1 MRLRRVG
8 IPLLRAGRTITH
20 ARYWAMLRKFRI
32 VVVSVAADRQSRQD
46 RRCGWVGQGSRG
58 ESYGSVGA
66 VFSVPGTHRTPSELP
81 IAIGMDKT
89 GIANTK
95 QSRQFLDCLGDYAA
109 RLAALELALQLN
121 ENLISAI

>member
-1 MRLRRVG
+1 VKVRALVSSIDHGAGKRRVPIG
-8 IPLLRAGRTITH
+8 SVGLSPPVARART
-20 ARYWAMLRKFRI
+20 
-32 VVVSVAADRQSRQD
+32 SP
-46 RRCGWVGQGSRG
+46 RG
-58 ESYGSVGA
+58 ESYGSVGT

-95 QSRQFLDCLGDYAA
+95 QSLQFLDCLGDYAA
-109 RLAALELALQLN
+109 RPAGLELALQLN